1 MTDNRFSQASGSP
14 PKFEY
19 IQTYL
24 IEEESRD
31 GLELVGSYGYLDPTG
46 ALVIVRY
53 DWRSKQTR
61 FQLLI
66 IHSNKFNRSNVL
78 VNFVHHW
85 I

>member
-1 MTDNRFSQASGSP
+1 MYKAVAEALRDLTDNRFSQASGSP

-24 IEEESRD
+24 LEEESRD

-53 DWRSKQTR
+53 DWRSKQTDES
-61 FQLLI
+61 F
-66 IHSNKFNRSNVL
+66 
-78 VNFVHHW
+78 
-85 I
+85 

>member
-24 IEEESRD
+24 FEEESRD

-53 DWRSKQTR
+53 DWRSKQTDDS
-61 FQLLI
+61 F
-66 IHSNKFNRSNVL
+66 SNKFNRSNVL